1 MPPACGR
8 AILLAVKLAHL
19 ADLHLGFRQYHRQ
32 TPAGINQR
40 EADTGMAFRQAV
52 DGIIAARPDV
62 VVVAGDLFHS
72 VRPTNAA
79 IVFAFKEFQRLSAAL
94 PDAPIVLI
102 AGNHDTPRSAETGN
116 ILRLFEELGVQ
127 VASNE
132 ARRFAFPELDLSV
145 LAVPHEA
152 LVQAERPLLRPDGST
167 RYEVLVAHGEVDG
180 VFPSDRSTVEYGGA
194 VVRPDEF
201 GPGEWS
207 YVAFGH
213 YHVRTELGPRAW
225 YSGAL
230 EYVSS
235 NPWGELR
242 DEAEK
247 GVQGKAWL
255 LVDLDSG
262 EVVPQ
267 SITPARLVLDIPR
280 LDGSGMEVEQ
290 LQAAIATRVGAV
302 AGGIADRVVRLVV
315 TGVPRHLARQL
326 DHSVIRGWKA
336 EALHF
341 HLDVRPPASSRLTG
355 VGAPGRRQTLP
366 ELVESYL
373 QERALPAGVDREAFV
388 REGVELVESAER
400 ELAED

>member
-1 MPPACGR
+1 M
-8 AILLAVKLAHL
+8 KLAHL

-40 EADTGMAFRQAV
+40 EADTGQAFRQAV
-52 DGIIAARPDV
+52 DGLLEARPDV

-79 IVFAFKEFQRLSAAL
+79 IVFAFRQFQRIRAEL
-94 PDAPIVLI
+94 PDVPVILI
-102 AGNHDTPRSAETGN
+102 AGNHDTPRSTETGS
-116 ILRLFEELGVQ
+116 ILRLFDELGVD
-127 VASNE
+127 VATNE
-132 ARRFAFPELDLSV
+132 ARRFAYPHLDLSV

-152 LVQAERPLLRPDGST
+152 LVQPERPALRPDGST

-194 VVRPDEF
+194 IVRPEEF

-225 YSGAL
+225 YSGSL
-230 EYVSS
+230 EYVST

-242 DEAEK
+242 DEASK
-247 GVQGKAWL
+247 GVEGKSWL
-255 LVDLDSG
+255 LADLETG
-262 EVVPQ
+262 LVTPQ
-267 SITPARLVLDIPR
+267 PIAPARQVLDLPR
-280 LDGSGMEVEQ
+280 LDGTGLDPEA
-290 LQAAIATRVGAV
+290 LQAAITERVTAV
-302 AGGIADRVVRLVV
+302 QGGIANNVVRLVV
-315 TGVPRHLARQL
+315 TGVPRHVGRQL
-326 DHSVIRGWKA
+326 DHAAIRAWKA

-341 HLDVRPPASSRLTG
+341 QLDLRRPEPARIVG

-366 ELVESYL
+366 EIVESYL
-373 QERALPAGVDREAFV
+373 AARSIPQGMDRAAFV
-388 REGVELVESAER
+388 SEGVALVSSAER
-400 ELAED
+400 ELVED

>member
-1 MPPACGR
+1 MPPALGR
-8 AILLAVKLAHL
+8 RILLPVKLAHL

-40 EADTGMAFRQAV
+40 EADAAMAFRQAV
-52 DGIIAARPDV
+52 DGVLAARPDV
-62 VVVAGDLFHS
+62 IIVAGDLFHS

-79 IVFAFKEFQRLSAAL
+79 IVFAFQQFQRIRAEL

-102 AGNHDTPRSAETGN
+102 AGNHDTPRSTETGS
-116 ILRLFEELGVQ
+116 ILKLFDELGVD
-127 VASNE
+127 VATHE
-132 ARRFAFPELDLSV
+132 ARRFSYPQLELSV

-152 LVQAERPLLRPDGST
+152 LVQPVRPVLRPDGSA

-194 VVRPDEF
+194 VVRPEEF

-213 YHVRTELGPRAW
+213 YHVQTELGSRAW

-230 EYVSS
+230 DYVST

-242 DEAEK
+242 EEAEK
-247 GVQGKAWL
+247 GVAGKAWL
-255 LVDLDSG
+255 LVDLETG
-262 EVVPQ
+262 AAEPQ
-267 SITPARLVLDIPR
+267 AIIPARRVLDLPR
-280 LDGSGMEVEQ
+280 LDGTDMAPDE
-290 LQAAIATRVGAV
+290 LQAAISALVEAV
-302 AGGIADRVVRLVV
+302 PGGIEDQVVRLVV
-315 TGVPRHLARQL
+315 TGVPRHVGRQL
-326 DHSVIRGWKA
+326 DHAAVRSWKA

-341 HLDVRPPASSRLTG
+341 QLDLRRPEPTRLTG

-366 ELVESYL
+366 DIVQDYL
-373 QERALPAGVDREAFV
+373 TRRPLPAGIDRAAFV
-388 REGVELVESAER
+388 SEGVELVASAER

>member
-1 MPPACGR
+1 M
-8 AILLAVKLAHL
+8 KLAHL

-40 EADTGMAFRQAV
+40 EADAAAAFRQAV
-52 DGIIAARPDV
+52 DGVLVARPDV

-79 IVFAFKEFQRLSAAL
+79 IVFAFQQFQRLRAGL
-94 PDAPIVLI
+94 PEAPIVLI
-102 AGNHDTPRSAETGN
+102 AGNHDTPRSTETGS
-116 ILRLFEELGVQ
+116 ILRLFDELGVD
-127 VASNE
+127 VATRE
-132 ARRFAFPELDLSV
+132 ARRLTYPALGLSV

-152 LVQAERPLLRPDGST
+152 LVQSERPVLRPDGSA

-213 YHVRTELGPRAW
+213 YHVRTALGPRAW
-225 YSGAL
+225 YCGAL

-247 GVQGKAWL
+247 GVAGKAWL
-255 LVDLDSG
+255 LVDLETG
-262 EVVPQ
+262 VATPQ
-267 SITPARLVLDIPR
+267 PIAPARRVIDLPR
-280 LDGSGMEVEQ
+280 LDGTGLAPAE
-290 LQAAIATRVGAV
+290 LQATITARVAAV
-302 AGGIADRVVRLVV
+302 SGGIADQVVRLVV
-315 TGVPRHLARQL
+315 TGVPRHVARQL
-326 DHSVIRGWKA
+326 DHAAIRGWKV

-341 HLDVRPPASSRLTG
+341 QLDLRRPEPTQSTG
-355 VGAPGRRQTLP
+355 VGSPGRRQTLP
-366 ELVESYL
+366 DLVEEYL
-373 QERALPAGVDREAFV
+373 TRRALPAGVDRPTFV
-388 REGVELVESAER
+388 REGRELVEAAER